1 MEKIMFIKNTA
12 ISAWDSIMDE
22 SKNPLRNL
30 PLQSAHMLMQLLAWM
45 WSTIFSVA
53 IGGYVVFGV
62 TALGHSLII
71 AGIFITMV
79 VFRNAGT
86 DNRQKVIAHQRTVK

>member
-1 MEKIMFIKNTA
+1 MFIKKN
-12 ISAWDSIMDE
+12 IIVAWEVVMDE

-53 IGGYVVFGV
+53 IGGYVVFGI

-71 AGIFITMV
+71 AGFFVTLL
-79 VFRNAGT
+79 VFRNAET
-86 DNRQKVIAHQRTVK
+86 DNKQKVIAHQRTGK